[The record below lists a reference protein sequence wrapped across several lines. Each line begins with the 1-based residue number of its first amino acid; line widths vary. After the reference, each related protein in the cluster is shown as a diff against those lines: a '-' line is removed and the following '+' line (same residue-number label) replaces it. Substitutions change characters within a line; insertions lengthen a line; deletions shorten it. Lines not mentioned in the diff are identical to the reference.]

1 MPIVNAQENGGMRDV
16 SHLMDHVAF
25 RYAQSGIVITFDP
38 SNPAMHESL
47 VREIYFKNYDGEWI
61 KPDGKTV
68 SQGNKG
74 GSIVGETRF
83 YTREFL
89 DRMSLK
95 GLQAT
100 ATEIGAPI
108 HKNIDSQIQAILDQ
122 QAKNAASTDELGE
135 AAGSVDEDDEGP
147 VG

>member
-1 MPIVNAQENGGMRDV
+1 MPIVNAQENGGMRDT
-16 SHLMDHVAF
+16 SHLMDHVGF
-25 RYAQSGIVITFDP
+25 RYAQSGILITFDRD
-38 SNPAMHESL
+38 NQALHEAM

-61 KPDGKTV
+61 KADGKTV

-83 YTREFL
+83 YSREFL

-95 GLQAT
+95 GLMAT
-100 ATEIGAPI
+100 AAEIGAPV
-108 HKNIDSQIQAILDQ
+108 HKSIDAQIQAILDQ
-122 QAKNAASTDELGE
+122 QAKNASTPDELDE
-135 AAGSVDEDDEGP
+135 AATEGHDDEGP